1 MALDV
6 NEVRVTVDGILR
18 KNQISGYLTTSLFN
32 KLAKKIQLEY
42 FDDKRVEWE
51 STKTVTAQIQELS
64 EEVTLHPTNGVVTL
78 PTDFWQS
85 DTARLRVYYK
95 VRGEDETAELPI
107 EEVSNSEWDSRIGSR
122 AFRPDNYNAILRIRN
137 GNIEVLPSTIQEF
150 DFAYLR
156 YPADPVWVA
165 ISPVVNNREQYDVN
179 ASTQFEVPQDAF
191 QDIVDMFLKEIGIS
205 TRDGEMVQYGYTQ
218 EQINGK

>member
-156 YPADPVWVA
+156 YPADPEWA
-165 ISPVVNNREQYDVN
+165 FTTSGGREVYDSGS
-179 ASTQFEVPQDAF
+179 STQFEVPQDAF